1 MSPLGPVPVRRL
13 GDTVYETLAEAI
25 ASGQLP
31 EGAKLFEDEIARQMG
46 VSRTPVR
53 EAFRQLAKTGLVDA
67 DLYRTPVVRRLRRQD
82 IDEIYE
88 LREALEPLAL
98 RLALRNPKTSWL
110 DDLEAKQRAIE
121 QEYARGAGDIAASVH
136 YNELFHR
143 AFVTASR
150 HQRLANIMDPLWIQV
165 LRLSFLS
172 HQLERLPSGRLP
184 RAVAEH
190 RAILDAARA
199 GDAGH
204 GETLLRRH
212 VRQGHDDLITSLVSS
227 NAAGAPEAV
236 PAHSSPLKEE
246 RS

>member
-1 MSPLGPVPVRRL
+1 MSPLGPVPVKRL

-25 ASGQLP
+25 ASGQLS

-67 DLYRTPVVRRLRRQD
+67 DLYRTPVVRRLTRQD

-98 RLALRNPKTSWL
+98 RLALRNPDASWL
-110 DDLEAKQRAIE
+110 DDLDAKQRAIE
-121 QEYARGAGDIAASVH
+121 EQCAQGAVDVTASVH
-136 YNELFHR
+136 YNEVFHR

-150 HQRLANIMDPLWIQV
+150 HERLANIMDPLWIQV

-172 HQLERLPSGRLP
+172 HQLERLPAGRLP
-184 RAVAEH
+184 RAMVEH
-190 RAILDAARA
+190 RAILDAART
-199 GDAGH
+199 GDGER

-212 VRQGHDDLITSLVSS
+212 VRRGHDDLVASLFSSEHSAPGKGGTS
-227 NAAGAPEAV
+227 
-236 PAHSSPLKEE
+236 
-246 RS
+246 